1 MGFLFGREGLAAR
14 DAALSQ
20 RTVQPVL
27 HARLYTPTK
36 INDKEKARGKPRA
49 VLPTA
54 STVCGA
60 STVCS
65 NQSRKTYAGLRQ

>member
-1 MGFLFGREGLAAR
+1 MGFRFGREGLAAR

-27 HARLYTPTK
+27 HARLYTPAKMT
-36 INDKEKARGKPRA
+36 DKEKARGEPRA

-54 STVCGA
+54 W
-60 STVCS
+60 
-65 NQSRKTYAGLRQ
+65 NGLRRIHCV